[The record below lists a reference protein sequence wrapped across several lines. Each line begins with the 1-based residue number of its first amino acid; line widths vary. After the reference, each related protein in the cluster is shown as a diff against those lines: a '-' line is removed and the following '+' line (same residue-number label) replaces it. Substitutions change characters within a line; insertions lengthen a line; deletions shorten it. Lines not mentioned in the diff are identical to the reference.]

1 MTTDT
6 VGGVSLEGRHCF
18 LNHGHLVL
26 VSVAPGSLVDVA
38 LSEARSSCAVTF
50 SGSEY
55 SLQLESVIW
64 TRMCV
69 GWLTVA
75 DVRPGPL
82 T

>member
-1 MTTDT
+1 MATDT
-6 VGGVSLEGRHCF
+6 CCLLDQGHQF
-18 LNHGHLVL
+18 LAFEI
-26 VSVAPGSLVDVA
+26 SW
-38 LSEARSSCAVTF
+38 SCAVTF

-55 SLQLESVIW
+55 GLPLESMSS